1 MAAVEQAVP
10 AAANGAK
17 EPETIKEVEEKAPT
31 SRIQVSNTKKPL
43 YFYVNLSKRLL
54 QEHGEVQLSGLGLAV
69 QSVVNVAEILKG
81 MDLVEMKK
89 ITTSLE
95 TLTDDGK
102 TRITPKPKLQVL
114 LFKSAEFDSIMAK
127 QAELAKQAA
136 GET

>member
-1 MAAVEQAVP
+1 MA
-10 AAANGAK
+10 
-17 EPETIKEVEEKAPT
+17 TTEEKKVEDKVELEGSKVKPST
-31 SRIQVSNTKKPL
+31 SHIQVSNTKKPL

-81 MDLVEMKK
+81 MDLVVMKK

-114 LFKSAEFDSIMAK
+114 LQKSDKFDDIMAK

-136 GET
+136 GEA